1 MKNIDKLKSIF
12 EKSAGFMIPPP
23 ILKASEWAEQNL
35 VFVDGPLQGQ
45 KMRLFGFQKQIADSM
60 NEIGKKKIVLMLSAQ
75 SGKTNLLNAM
85 IGYKMFTT
93 GHNVGILQSTTR
105 ELGQW
110 LNGKLLPM
118 IKQSYSLKNLVTDKN
133 DKNAVNNQAQIQL
146 TNGSFLYM
154 MSLTSPSHLRG
165 KSIGGGIFLDE
176 VDAAQFDDNEGS
188 PILLA
193 EQRVTTFNG
202 ESPVVIS
209 STPTTKNGAIMLEYE
224 KSDKRV
230 FYCRCPHCNH
240 EQTLDWENVKHDWTD
255 KKIPIAKGAKYV
267 CPHCSTP
274 WTEGDRIRAA
284 AGGVFRATNPDSPII
299 GFHASRLISPLATIE
314 SMVQD
319 YADAMQSYSLQTFYN
334 TVLATSYDN
343 LNADIDPHEL
353 EKFVTPV
360 SVNNIPSDCLFL
372 VAGGDQQK
380 DRLEN
385 TLIGVGEKK
394 LYVLDH
400 RSFYDFD
407 CERADSKAY
416 TELINFLKSDFRDTE
431 GKKVPMLGANLDSGN
446 GRATNAIY
454 RNCNRW
460 NKLHA
465 IKGSSSANAP
475 TIPLKATTT
484 AGQELF
490 VLGVN
495 MLKFKAQ
502 EILNRNLS
510 DKAYVKIEFSNTLP
524 DDYFDQL
531 TAEELKRVG
540 SGVKWVLKQ
549 GQERNEAGDC
559 FNYCLAAIEQ
569 VMKGIKQNPW
579 KRLREYKHKKNVDVQ
594 PREQNPV
601 ELDTAPQ
608 ESNSEPVQNLRKPKR
623 KITRPRSS
631 WMNF

>member
-1 MKNIDKLKSIF
+1 
-12 EKSAGFMIPPP
+12 
-23 ILKASEWAEQNL
+23 
-35 VFVDGPLQGQ
+35 
-45 KMRLFGFQKQIADSM
+45 
-60 NEIGKKKIVLMLSAQ
+60 
-75 SGKTNLLNAM
+75 
-85 IGYKMFTT
+85 
-93 GHNVGILQSTTR
+93 
-105 ELGQW
+105 
-110 LNGKLLPM
+110 
-118 IKQSYSLKNLVTDKN
+118 
-133 DKNAVNNQAQIQL
+133 
-146 TNGSFLYM
+146 
-154 MSLTSPSHLRG
+154 
-165 KSIGGGIFLDE
+165 
-176 VDAAQFDDNEGS
+176 
-188 PILLA
+188 
-193 EQRVTTFNG
+193 
-202 ESPVVIS
+202 
-209 STPTTKNGAIMLEYE
+209 
-224 KSDKRV
+224 
-230 FYCRCPHCNH
+230 
-240 EQTLDWENVKHDWTD
+240 
-255 KKIPIAKGAKYV
+255 
-267 CPHCSTP
+267 
-274 WTEGDRIRAA
+274 
-284 AGGVFRATNPDSPII
+284 
-299 GFHASRLISPLATIE
+299 
-314 SMVQD
+314 MVQD

-431 GKKVPMLGANLDSGN
+431 GKKVPMLWANLDSGN

-540 SGVKWVLKQ
+540 SGFKWVLKQ